1 MNELTHNDI
10 EAMEIGAAILG
21 TGGGGNPYYGKLHTL
36 SEMKKGGRV
45 KLISLDELDDD
56 ALVISVGNIGAPAVS
71 MEKIC
76 EGNEIVRAIQAIEEY
91 TGKKIDA
98 IIPVEIGGANGLR
111 PAAIAAIMD
120 LPLVDGD
127 GMGRAFPEMQMTS
140 FSIYGHSS
148 VPSAMSDAHGNT
160 VIFKNLKDEYWLER
174 LARACVVQMGASA
187 GMVEAPMK
195 GSFVKKYAIPNTVTQ
210 AINLGQAVINAHKEN
225 LDPIK
230 EICRQENGQVLF
242 EGKIIDLERTM
253 SAGFTRG
260 SLKIEGNGVY
270 AEKSASVDIQNENL
284 ILRIDQQV
292 ACSVP
297 DLIIIL
303 DIETGYAITTEVLR
317 YGQKIAVLAIPCHP
331 LLRSDRALKVIGP
344 TAFGYQD
351 IEYKPFNQDNRGY
364 L

>member
-1 MNELTHNDI
+1 MIELTRGDI
-10 EAMEIGAAILG
+10 EAIEIGAAILG

-36 SEMKKGGRV
+36 AEMEKGGRV
-45 KLISLDELDDD
+45 QLIGLNELDDE
-56 ALVISVGNIGAPAVS
+56 ALVVSVGNIGAPAVS

-76 EGNEIVRAIQAIEEY
+76 EGNEIVRAIYALEENL
-91 TGKKIDA
+91 GKKIDA
-98 IIPVEIGGANGLR
+98 IIPVEIGGANGIR
-111 PAAIAAIMD
+111 PAAIAAIMG

-140 FSIYGHSS
+140 FSIYGHCSA
-148 VPSAMSDAHGNT
+148 PSAMSDAHGNT
-160 VIFKNLKDEYWLER
+160 VIFENLKDEFWLER

-195 GSFVKKYAIPNTVTQ
+195 GSFVKQFAIPSTVTQ
-210 AINLGQAVINAHKEN
+210 AKNLGLAVINAHKEKLN
-225 LDPIK
+225 PIE

-242 EGKIIDLERTM
+242 EGKIIDLERKM

-260 SLKIEGNGVY
+260 TLQVEGSGRYIEQT
-270 AEKSASVDIQNENL
+270 ASVDIQNENL
-284 ILRIDQQV
+284 ILKIDQAV

-303 DIETGYAITTEVLR
+303 DIETGHAITTEVLR

-331 LLRSDRALKVIGP
+331 LLRSERALKIIGP
-344 TAFGYQD
+344 AAFGYQD
-351 IEYKPFNQDNRGY
+351 IDYVPFNQD
-364 L
+364 